1 MRKSEARKKT
11 PAQAD
16 EPRLDLSRAKVVGRG
31 LRKDVRLPLNVL
43 REASGKTQSVIAEL
57 ADMDQAEVSRV
68 EHRHDLLVST
78 LRKYLHALGAE
89 LDLVAV
95 FPRTGHRIRVE
106 L

>member
-11 PAQAD
+11 PAD
-16 EPRLDLSRAKVVGRG
+16 ESRLDLSCAKVVGRG
-31 LRKDVRLPLNVL
+31 LRKDVRLPLSVL
-43 REASGKTQSVIAEL
+43 REASGKTQSVVAEL

-68 EHRHDLLVST
+68 ERRHDLLVST
-78 LRKYLHALGAE
+78 LRKYLHALGGE
-89 LDLVAV
+89 LELVAV